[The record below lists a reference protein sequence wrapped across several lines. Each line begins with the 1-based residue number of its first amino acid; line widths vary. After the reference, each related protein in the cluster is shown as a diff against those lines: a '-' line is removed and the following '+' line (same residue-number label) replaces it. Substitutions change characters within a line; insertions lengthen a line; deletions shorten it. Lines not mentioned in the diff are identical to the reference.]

1 MKAKENALVSVK
13 YTLTNDA
20 GKVVDST
27 PEGEPLT
34 FLYGKGQLI
43 PGFEAAVEGKE
54 AGQRV
59 EFSLEPADAYGEIR
73 EELRSE
79 LPRKNFPDEMEIE
92 PGMVLQ
98 AMGPM
103 GPMRFRVLETSDDII
118 VADFNHPLAG
128 QRLHFDVTISDVH
141 EPTEEELEAMSCGE
155 DHECTHCGKH

>member
-1 MKAKENALVSVK
+1 MKIQENTLVSVE

-20 GKVVDST
+20 GEVVDNT
-27 PEGEPLT
+27 PEGKPLS
-34 FLYGKGQLI
+34 FIYGKGQLI
-43 PGFEAAVEGKE
+43 PGFESAIESKE

-59 EFSLEPADAYGEIR
+59 EFTLEAADAYGEVR

-79 LPRKNFPDEMEIE
+79 LPRKNFPDDMEVE

-103 GPMRFRVLETSDDII
+103 GPMRFRVLEVRDDAI

-128 QRLHFDVTISDVH
+128 ERLHFDVKIAEVR
-141 EPTEEELEAMSCGE
+141 EPTPEELDALACGE
-155 DHECTHCGKH
+155 HECTNCGKH

>member
-1 MKAKENALVSVK
+1 MKVQENALVTVE

-20 GKVVDST
+20 GQVVDST
-27 PEGEPLT
+27 PEDEPLR

-43 PGFEAAVEGKE
+43 PGFEAAIAGKE
-54 AGQRV
+54 ADQRV

-79 LPRKNFPDEMEIE
+79 LPRKNFPDEMELE
-92 PGMVLQ
+92 PGMILQ

-103 GPMRFRVLETSDDII
+103 GPMRFRVLELKDDVV

-128 QRLHFDVTISDVH
+128 ERLHFDVKIAEVR
-141 EPTEEELEAMSCGE
+141 EPTQEEIDALSCGE
-155 DHECTHCGKH
+155 HECTHCGKH